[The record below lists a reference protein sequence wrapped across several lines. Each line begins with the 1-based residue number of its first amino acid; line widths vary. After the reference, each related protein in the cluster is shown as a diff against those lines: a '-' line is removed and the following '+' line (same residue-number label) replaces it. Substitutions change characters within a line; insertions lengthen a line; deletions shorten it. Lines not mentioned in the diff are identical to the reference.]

1 MGPVGAGGRARGAVC
16 GIGTRDLH
24 FNIHTSQG
32 VIPYFMTG
40 LAPEGFGKFLLIF
53 LLMNHSAQ
61 SMGYLASSFSANP
74 IVGMSILPLLITPM
88 ILFSG
93 MLYERNSVPAGLEW
107 LQDISLVNY
116 GYALMVI
123 NQAQYVL

>member
-1 MGPVGAGGRARGAVC
+1 
-16 GIGTRDLH
+16 
-24 FNIHTSQG
+24 
-32 VIPYFMTG
+32 
-40 LAPEGFGKFLLIF
+40 
-53 LLMNHSAQ
+53 
-61 SMGYLASSFSANP
+61 
-74 IVGMSILPLLITPM
+74 M

-123 NQAQYVL
+123 NQAQ